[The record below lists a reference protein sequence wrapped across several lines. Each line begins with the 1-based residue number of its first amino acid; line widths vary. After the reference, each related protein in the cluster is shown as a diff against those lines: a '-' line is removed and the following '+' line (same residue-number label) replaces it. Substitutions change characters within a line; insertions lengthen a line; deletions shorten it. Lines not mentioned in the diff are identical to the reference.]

1 MSQPHVGDTEFLA
14 YMRSHKLAVVSTLG
28 ADGSPQSAL
37 VGVATTD
44 DFQIIFDTVSTS
56 RKHGNL
62 LRDVRIAVTFSGP
75 SEQTLQYEGMA
86 ISVSVTDPCDE
97 VYREQYYLAL
107 HRDEP
112 QRTGL
117 QHEADDRDLRRR
129 TADQGDRRLIL
140 PPRAHRNLGDGK
152 HRRVSTRPRPTPD

>member
-75 SEQTLQYEGMA
+75 SEQTLQYEGRA

-97 VYREQYYLAL
+97 AYREQYYLAWPEC
-107 HRDEP
+107 RDHLAWTDISYWRIMP
-112 QRTGL
+112 RWL
-117 QHEADDRDLRRR
+117 RFSDYDR
-129 TADQGDRRLIL
+129 GPLIIE
-140 PPRAHRNLGDGK
+140 RCFR
-152 HRRVSTRPRPTPD
+152 